1 MKFEIFSRKSV
12 LIIKSF
18 LKALLKYVSG
28 NTGLNLKNIIEAE
41 EVFDTLLIER
51 RNNYQLPKWVDDDTY
66 NGLKEIS
73 DKTFYFDYM
82 SKTIQRLRA
91 GMLFCSN
98 QNKTIFNLNFIIKNT
113 FRIVNRRNCKT
124 YERSNA
130 SL

>member
-1 MKFEIFSRKSV
+1 M
-12 LIIKSF
+12 
-18 LKALLKYVSG
+18 LKYVSG

-51 RNNYQLPKWVDDDTY
+51 KNNYQLPKWVDDDTY

-82 SKTIQRLRA
+82 SKAIQRLRA

-124 YERSNA
+124 HERSNA